1 MKRLLLNFSF
11 AFTFLAAGL
20 LFADDSDK
28 LSGKWSVKKTI
39 DSGQSITQTIEIKKD
54 KFIFE
59 IMGADGKAALHAEGD
74 VKFEKEGPFNVAHF
88 LHIRAGQ
95 SASDLQEVSEERRNV
110 YVMDGENWLMASN
123 FEEDRDQKP
132 SLDVYQKVKA
142 AAQGGG
148 GGSLVIDE
156 IQMVATP
163 QSATWFFCFEAKL
176 GDATRRYYV
185 ENKGFEKSQVTIP
198 IALEL
203 PKAKAGEKVSFKMQL
218 DDIDGD
224 ACSDEPDN
232 KSTGE
237 FQVSDRGSQSF
248 KPENDWQY
256 TIRWHLK

>member
-1 MKRLLLNFSF
+1 MKRLHFFF
-11 AFTFLAAGL
+11 AFTFLAASF

-39 DSGQSITQTIEIKKD
+39 DSGQITQTIEIKKD

-59 IMGADGKAALHAEGD
+59 ILGADGKAALHAEGD
-74 VKFEKEGPFNVAHF
+74 VKFEKSGPFNVAHF

-95 SASDLQEVSEERRNV
+95 SASDLQDVSEERRNV

-132 SLDVYQKVKA
+132 SLDVYQRVKA
-142 AAQGGG
+142 AAQG

-198 IALEL
+198 VALEL

-232 KSTGE
+232 RSTGE

>member
-11 AFTFLAAGL
+11 AFTFLAASV

-28 LSGKWSVKKTI
+28 LSGKWSVKKTG
-39 DSGQSITQTIEIKKD
+39 DSGQTFTQALEIKKD

-59 IMGADGKAALHAEGD
+59 IQGPDGNVALHAEGD
-74 VKFEKEGPFNVAHF
+74 VKFEKAGPFNVAHF

-110 YVMDGENWLMASN
+110 YVMDGDHWLMASN

-132 SLDVYQKVKA
+132 SLDVYQRVKA
-142 AAQGGG
+142 GAQGS
-148 GGSLVIDE
+148 GSVVIDE

-163 QSATWFFCFEAKL
+163 QTATWFFCFEAKL

-198 IALEL
+198 VALEL
-203 PKAKAGEKVSFKMQL
+203 PKAKAGEKVTFKMQL

-232 KSTGE
+232 RSTGE